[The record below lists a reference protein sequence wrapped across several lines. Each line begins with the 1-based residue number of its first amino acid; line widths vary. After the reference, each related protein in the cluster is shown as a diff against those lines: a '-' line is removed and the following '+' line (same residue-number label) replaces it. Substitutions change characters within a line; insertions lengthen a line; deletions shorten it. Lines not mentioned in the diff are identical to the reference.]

1 MFHLLLDRE
10 TILDEPSRQHP
21 LEETM
26 YTCNNTDIYSNK
38 NSKTDFSKEQIET
51 TTDEEVAMVFS
62 SSNLILC
69 PPFSTETQVKKIPP
83 LS

>member
-1 MFHLLLDRE
+1 MWRIESISLRSQAE
-10 TILDEPSRQHP
+10 NKILSKKPRQF
-21 LEETM
+21 
-26 YTCNNTDIYSNK
+26 YNTDVYSNK
-38 NSKTDFSKEQIET
+38 AIKTEPLKKKSKQIET
-51 TTDEEVAMVFS
+51 TIDEEVAMVFS

>member
-1 MFHLLLDRE
+1 MRLLLMSLVDNIHE
-10 TILDEPSRQHP
+10 KKPCILATKQ
-21 LEETM
+21 L
-26 YTCNNTDIYSNK
+26 YTVIK
-38 NSKTDFSKEQIET
+38 VVKVIFSKEQIET